1 MNTSNNKQLLQKA
14 IFGSKKTTLKE
25 QDASMLTL
33 PGQESNQSQ
42 TSSGPS
48 TTVFV
53 VVRMSQDGIGAPVG
67 VYSDSS
73 RAEAARDVVEPAQ
86 VYELTLNAEPETD

>member
-1 MNTSNNKQLLQKA
+1 MNTTTNNKQLLQKA
-14 IFGSKKTTLKE
+14 IFGSKKTSLKE

-33 PGQESNQSQ
+33 PGQEGSQSQ
-42 TSSGPS
+42 SSGPS

-53 VVRMSQDGIGAPVG
+53 VVRMSQNGIGAPVG

-73 RAEAARDVVEPAQ
+73 RAEAARDIVEPAQ
-86 VYELTLNAEPETD
+86 IYELTLNAEPEAD

>member
-1 MNTSNNKQLLQKA
+1 MNTTSNKQLLQKA
-14 IFGSKKTTLKE
+14 IFGSKKTSLKE

-33 PGQESNQSQ
+33 PGQEQSQ
-42 TSSGPS
+42 ASSGPS

-73 RAEAARDVVEPAQ
+73 RAEAARDIVEPAQ
-86 VYELTLNAEPETD
+86 VYELTLNAEPEAD